1 MLTTPAPPPARSPA
15 PPDGPAAVV
24 DATGH
29 PALRADI
36 RRLTTLLGDTLV
48 RQEGADLLAL
58 VEQVRALARE
68 EDGLTGD
75 LLPGLDLATTALL
88 VRAFSTYFHLANVT
102 EQVHRGRGMTQRRR
116 ERGGW
121 LAQALERVAE
131 RGVAVEDLREGV
143 ARLDVRPVLT
153 AHPTEAT
160 RRSVLLALRRIA
172 ALLDEDDGPRTERRL
187 GEAVELL
194 WQTDD
199 LRVTRPSPQDEARNG
214 VYYLEGF
221 AAGAVA
227 DVLEELRDRLRDA
240 GLDLPVEARPLSF
253 GTWIGGDRDGNP
265 FVTPEVTR
273 EVLLLQHE
281 HGTRAVLEQLDLL
294 RVQLSVSSRVGV
306 SEELATALA
315 AALEAL
321 PEVEPRY
328 RRLNAEE
335 PYRLMAT
342 CIRQRVLNTA
352 QRLASGGRY
361 EPGRDYV
368 GDDGL
373 VADLLLMRDSLLA
386 HRGGLAAT
394 GIVERAVRTTLALGT
409 LLATM
414 DVREHADAHH
424 HAVGQLIDR
433 THELSHPWEDLR
445 RSYRLAVLSRE
456 LDSRRPLAPSPPP
469 LDEAGTKTYA
479 VFTTVRDALDALGPQ
494 AVESYVVSM
503 TRGADDVLAAVVLAR
518 EAGLVD
524 LTAGTARLGF
534 VPLLETV
541 EELRG
546 AEQVL
551 TDLLACPA
559 YRRLVALRGDV
570 QEVMLGYSDSNKAA
584 GIVTAQWEIHRAQQ
598 RLRDVGTAYGVR
610 IRFFHGRG
618 GSVGRGGGPT
628 HEAMLALPFGTL
640 DGAVKV
646 TEQGEVISDKYGLP
660 VLARENLELTL
671 AAALEA
677 TVLHRSPRRS
687 QDEGARW
694 DAAMAVVSDAAYA
707 RYRAL
712 LDDPDLP
719 AYFFASTP
727 VDLLADLH
735 IGSRPARRPDAG
747 GGVDALRAIP
757 WVFGWTQ
764 SRQVVPGWYGVGS
777 GLAAAREAGHGD
789 ALAEMAQAWPFFR
802 TLLGNVS
809 MTLAK
814 TDLRI
819 AGTYVDALVPDALRH
834 VFDHVV
840 TEHERTLAEV
850 LRVTGEPELLASD
863 PVLKQT
869 LEVRDAYL
877 APLSFLQVAL
887 LRRSRESP
895 QRDPDLVRALLLT
908 VSGVAA
914 GLRNT
919 G

>member
-1 MLTTPAPPPARSPA
+1 MSTTTAPAAPQGPP
-15 PPDGPAAVV
+15 AVV
-24 DATGH
+24 DAPDH
-29 PALRADI
+29 EPLRADI

-48 RQEGADLLAL
+48 RQEGPELLAL
-58 VEQVRALARE
+58 VERVRGLVRQEPGLVADALAA
-68 EDGLTGD
+68 
-75 LLPGLDLATTALL
+75 LDLPTATRL

-102 EQVHRGRGMTQRRR
+102 EQVHRGRGMLRRRR
-116 ERGGW
+116 EEGGW
-121 LAQALERVAE
+121 LRQALGRVRA
-131 RGVAVEDLREGV
+131 GGTDPAVLQELV

-172 ALLDEDDGPRTERRL
+172 ALLDAPDEPRTQRRL
-187 GEAVELL
+187 AEAVELL

-221 AAGAVA
+221 ATGAVA
-227 DVLEELRDRLRDA
+227 DVLEELRDELA
-240 GLDLPVEARPLSF
+240 GAGVALPVTARPLSF

-265 FVTPEVTR
+265 HVTPAVTR
-273 EVLLLQHE
+273 EVLLLQHQ
-281 HGTRAVLEQLDLL
+281 HGTRAVLDLLDVL

-306 SEELATALA
+306 SPELERALA
-315 AALEAL
+315 EALEAL

-342 CIRQRVLNTA
+342 CIRHRVAHTGR
-352 QRLASGGRY
+352 RLETGAPHQ
-361 EPGRDYV
+361 PGRDYL
-368 GDDGL
+368 DDTGL
-373 VADLLLMRDSLLA
+373 VADLLLLRDSLLQ
-386 HRGGLAAT
+386 HRGELAAT
-394 GIVERAVRTTLALGT
+394 GLVERTVRTVVALGS

-424 HAVGQLIDR
+424 AALGQLVDR
-433 THELSHPWEDLR
+433 THELSHPWADLS

-456 LDSRRPLAPSPPP
+456 LAGRRPLAPEPPP
-469 LDEAGTKTYA
+469 LDEQGAKVFA
-479 VFTTVRDALDALGPQ
+479 VFTTVREVLDALGPR

-524 LTAGTARLGF
+524 VHGGVARIGF

-546 AEQVL
+546 AAQVL
-551 TDLLACPA
+551 EDLLQCPP

-584 GIVTAQWEIHRAQQ
+584 GIVTAQWEIHRAQE
-598 RLRDVGTAYGVR
+598 RLRDVGAAHGVR
-610 IRFFHGRG
+610 LRFFHGRG

-628 HEAMLALPFGTL
+628 HEAMLALPHGTL

-660 VLARENLELTL
+660 ALARENLELTL

-677 TVLHRSPRRS
+677 TVLHRAPRRS
-687 QDEGARW
+687 AEAGRRW
-694 DAAMAVVSDAAYA
+694 DAALQVVSDAAFA
-707 RYRAL
+707 AYREL
-712 LDDPDLP
+712 VDDPDLP

-735 IGSRPARRPDAG
+735 IGSRPARRPDSG
-747 GGVDALRAIP
+747 GGVEGLRAIP

-764 SRQVVPGWYGVGS
+764 SRQVVPGWFGVGT
-777 GLAAAREAGHGD
+777 GLAAARAEGLGD
-789 ALAEMAQAWPFFR
+789 VLEEMHRAWPFFR
-802 TLLGNVS
+802 TLLGNVA
-809 MTLAK
+809 MTLVK
-814 TDLRI
+814 TDLQVAR
-819 AGTYVDALVPDALRH
+819 GYVEALVPQELRH
-834 VFDHVV
+834 VFARIEA
-840 TEHERTLAEV
+840 EHARTLDEL
-850 LRVTGEPELLASD
+850 LRVTGEARLLEGD
-863 PVLKQT
+863 PVLRQT

-877 APLSFLQVAL
+877 APLSSLQVSL
-887 LRRSRESP
+887 LHRLRTGPEE
-895 QRDPDLVRALLLT
+895 RDPELLRALLLT

>member
-1 MLTTPAPPPARSPA
+1 MNAPQ
-15 PPDGPAAVV
+15 DGPPAVV
-24 DATGH
+24 DPDDH
-29 PALRADI
+29 RALRADI

-48 RQEGADLLAL
+48 RQEGPELLEL
-58 VEQVRALARE
+58 VEQVRALARQE
-68 EDGLTGD
+68 GGLDEDPLRD
-75 LLPGLDLATTALL
+75 LDLATAALL

-102 EQVHRGRGMTQRRR
+102 EQVHRSRGMLRRRR
-116 ERGGW
+116 ESGGW
-121 LAQALERVAE
+121 LRQALERVTE
-131 RGVAVEDLREGV
+131 QGVSPDDLRAGV
-143 ARLDVRPVLT
+143 ERLDVRPVLT

-160 RRSVLLALRRIA
+160 RRSILLSLRRIA
-172 ALLDEDDGPRTERRL
+172 ELLDDDEPRTQRRL
-187 GEAVELL
+187 GEAIELL

-227 DVLEELRDRLRDA
+227 DVVEALRDELSAA
-240 GLDLPVEARPLSF
+240 GVDLPVDARPLSF

-265 FVTPEVTR
+265 YVTPEVTR
-273 EVLLLQHE
+273 EVLLLQHD
-281 HGTRAVLEQLDLL
+281 HGSRAILELLDRL

-306 SEELATALA
+306 SDELVTALQE
-315 AALEAL
+315 ALDVL

-342 CIRQRVLNTA
+342 CIRARLQNTRR
-352 QRLASGGRY
+352 RLSAGAPH
-361 EPGRDYV
+361 EPGRDYLR
-368 GDDGL
+368 DDEL
-373 VADLLLMRDSLLA
+373 LADLLLMRDSLLQ
-386 HRGGLAAT
+386 HRGELSAT
-394 GIVERAVRTTLALGT
+394 GILERAIRTVVAFGS

-414 DVREHADAHH
+414 DVREHADAH
-424 HAVGQLIDR
+424 AATLGQLIDR
-433 THELSHPWEDLR
+433 THELSHPWSELS
-445 RSYRLAVLSRE
+445 RSYRLAVLTRE
-456 LDSRRPLAPSPPP
+456 LDGRRPLASVPPP
-469 LDEAGTKTYA
+469 LDDDGAKVFA
-479 VFTTVRDALDALGPQ
+479 VFTTIREAIALLGPR
-494 AVESYVVSM
+494 AVESYIISM
-503 TRGADDVLAAVVLAR
+503 TRSADDVLAAVVLAR

-524 LTAGTARLGF
+524 LHAGIAQVGF

-541 EELRG
+541 DELRG

-551 TDLLACPA
+551 SDLLSCAP

-570 QEVMLGYSDSNKAA
+570 QEVMLGYSDSNKSA
-584 GIVTAQWEIHRAQQ
+584 GIVTSQWEIHRAQQ
-598 RLRDVGTAYGVR
+598 RLRDVGAEHGVR
-610 IRFFHGRG
+610 LRFFHGRG
-618 GSVGRGGGPT
+618 GSVGRGGGPS
-628 HEAMLALPFGTL
+628 HEAMLALPYGTL

-646 TEQGEVISDKYGLP
+646 TEQGEVISDKYSLP

-677 TVLHRSPRRS
+677 TVLHRRPRRS
-687 QDEGARW
+687 AEQAERW
-694 DAAMAVVSDAAYA
+694 DAAMQVVSDAAFA
-707 RYRAL
+707 RYRGL
-712 LDDPDLP
+712 VDDPDLA

-727 VDLLADLH
+727 VDLLADLQ
-735 IGSRPARRPDAG
+735 IGSRPSRRPDTG
-747 GGVDALRAIP
+747 GGVEGLRAIP

-777 GLAAAREAGHGD
+777 GLAAAREQGMGD
-789 ALAEMAQAWPFFR
+789 ALREMHQGWPFFR

-814 TDLRI
+814 TDLGI
-819 AGTYVDALVPDALRH
+819 ARRYVDALVPDQLRH
-834 VFDHVV
+834 VFDDVV
-840 TEHERTLAEV
+840 AEHELTLSELLA
-850 LRVTGEPELLASD
+850 VTGESELLASD

-877 APLSFLQVAL
+877 APLSALQVAL
-887 LRRSRESP
+887 LTRLRATEDP
-895 QRDPDLVRALLLT
+895 EPDLVRALLLT

>member
-1 MLTTPAPPPARSPA
+1 MTLTQEGPP
-15 PPDGPAAVV
+15 AVV
-24 DATGH
+24 DQPGH
-29 PALRADI
+29 SALRSDI

-48 RQEGADLLAL
+48 RQEGPELLAL
-58 VEQVRALARE
+58 VERVRVLARQE
-68 EDGLTGD
+68 GGLSD
-75 LLPGLDLATTALL
+75 DPLAELDLATTTRL

-102 EQVHRGRGMTQRRR
+102 EQVHRGRGMTRVRGR
-116 ERGGW
+116 RGGW
-121 LAQALERVAE
+121 LRQALGRVAE
-131 RGVAVEDLREGV
+131 RGTPTEELRAGV

-160 RRSVLLALRRIA
+160 RRSVLLTLRRIA
-172 ALLDEDDGPRTERRL
+172 ALLDEPDDERSARRL

-227 DVLEELRDRLRDA
+227 DVLEELRDQLA
-240 GLDLPVEARPLSF
+240 GAGVQLPVEARPLSF

-265 FVTPEVTR
+265 HVTPEVTR

-281 HGTRAVLEQLDLL
+281 HGTRAILDQLDVL

-306 SEELATALA
+306 SDELAMALA

-328 RRLNAEE
+328 RRLNVEE

-342 CIRQRVLNTA
+342 CIGQRVRLTG
-352 QRLASGGRY
+352 QRLATGAPHV
-361 EPGRDYV
+361 PGRDYL
-368 GDDGL
+368 GDDEL
-373 VADLLLMRDSLLA
+373 VADLLLLRDSLLQ
-386 HRGGLAAT
+386 HRGELAAT
-394 GIVERAVRTTLALGT
+394 GIVERAVRTVVALGT

-424 HAVGQLIDR
+424 AALGQLIDR
-433 THELSHPWEDLR
+433 THELSHPWSELS
-445 RSYRLAVLSRE
+445 RSYRLAVLGRE
-456 LDSRRPLAPSPPP
+456 LAGRRPLGPVPPP
-469 LDEAGTKTYA
+469 LDEAGRRTFS
-479 VFTTVRDALDALGPQ
+479 VFSTIADVLAQLGPR
-494 AVESYVVSM
+494 AVESYIVSM

-524 LTAGTARLGF
+524 VHAGVAKIGF

-551 TDLLACPA
+551 ADLLGCPP
-559 YRRLVALRGDV
+559 YRRLVAARDDV
-570 QEVMLGYSDSNKAA
+570 QEVMLGYSDSNKDA
-584 GIVTAQWEIHRAQQ
+584 GIVTSQWEIHRAQQ
-598 RLRDVGTAYGVR
+598 RLRDVGAAHGVR

-660 VLARENLELTL
+660 VLARENLELTV

-677 TVLHRSPRRS
+677 TVLHRAPRRTA
-687 QDEGARW
+687 EAGVRW
-694 DAAMAVVSDAAYA
+694 DAAMTVVSDAAFT
-707 RYRAL
+707 RYRSL

-719 AYFFASTP
+719 TYFFAATP
-727 VDLLADLH
+727 VDLLADLQ
-735 IGSRPARRPDAG
+735 IGSRPSRRPDSG
-747 GGVDALRAIP
+747 GGVGGLRAIP

-764 SRQVVPGWYGVGS
+764 SRQIVPGWYGVGS
-777 GLAAAREAGHGD
+777 GLAAAREQGLGNVLD
-789 ALAEMAQAWPFFR
+789 EMYREWPFFR

-819 AGTYVDALVPDALRH
+819 ARRYVEALVPQQLRH
-834 VFDHVV
+834 VFDDIVV
-840 TEHERTLAEV
+840 EHEATLREV
-850 LRVTGEPELLASD
+850 LRVTGERDLLEGD
-863 PVLKQT
+863 PVLQQT
-869 LEVRDAYL
+869 LDIRDAYL
-877 APLSFLQVAL
+877 APLSALQVAL
-887 LRRSRESP
+887 LRKLRESP
-895 QRDPDLVRALLLT
+895 EQRDPELLRALLLT

>member
-1 MLTTPAPPPARSPA
+1 MRPSAPAQ
-15 PPDGPAAVV
+15 DGPPTVV
-24 DATGH
+24 DPGGH
-29 PALRADI
+29 RALRADI

-48 RQEGADLLAL
+48 RQEGPELLEL
-58 VEQVRALARE
+58 VERVRVGVRSEGRL
-68 EDGLTGD
+68 DDDPLV
-75 LLPGLDLATTALL
+75 GLDLATATRL
-88 VRAFSTYFHLANVT
+88 VRAFSMYFHLANVT

-116 ERGGW
+116 TAGGW
-121 LAQALERVAE
+121 LRQALGRIAE
-131 RGVAVEDLREGV
+131 HGVNADDLLAGV
-143 ARLDVRPVLT
+143 VRLDVRPVLT

-172 ALLDEDDGPRTERRL
+172 SLLDADDDEQTARRL
-187 GEAVELL
+187 GETVELL

-199 LRVTRPSPQDEARNG
+199 LRITRPSPQDEARNG
-214 VYYLEGF
+214 IYYLEGF
-221 AAGAVA
+221 AEGAVA
-227 DVLEELRDRLRDA
+227 DVLEELRDQLNAA
-240 GLDLPVEARPLSF
+240 GVELPVLARPLSF
-253 GTWIGGDRDGNP
+253 GTWMGGDRDGNP
-265 FVTPEVTR
+265 HVTPEVTS

-281 HGTRAVLEQLDLL
+281 HGSRAVLEHLDRL
-294 RVQLSVSSRVGV
+294 RIQVSVSSRVGV
-306 SEELATALA
+306 SPELTQALHE
-315 AALEAL
+315 ALVAL

-342 CIRQRVLNTA
+342 CIRQRVLNTSR
-352 QRLASGGRY
+352 RLAAGTRH
-361 EPGRDYV
+361 ETGRDYV
-368 GDDGL
+368 GDDEL
-373 VADLLLMRDSLLA
+373 VADLLLLRDSLLQ
-386 HRGGLAAT
+386 HRGHLAAT
-394 GIVERAVRTTLALGT
+394 GIVERAIRTTVAFGT

-424 HAVGQLIDR
+424 AALGQLVDR
-433 THELSHPWEDLR
+433 THELSHPWAELS
-445 RSYRLAVLSRE
+445 RSYRLQVLTGE
-456 LDSRRPLAPSPPP
+456 LDGRRPLAPVPPP
-469 LDEAGTKTYA
+469 LDEAGEKVFA
-479 VFTTVRDALDALGPQ
+479 VFTTIREALDLLGPR
-494 AVESYVVSM
+494 AVESYIVSM

-524 LTAGTARLGF
+524 VHGSVARIGF

-541 EELRG
+541 DELRG

-551 TDLLACPA
+551 SDLLSCPP
-559 YRRLVALRGDV
+559 YRRLVALRDDV
-570 QEVMLGYSDSNKAA
+570 QEVMLGYSDSNKSA
-584 GIVTAQWEIHRAQQ
+584 GIVTAQWEIHRAQE
-598 RLRDVGTAYGVR
+598 RLRDVAVAHGVR
-610 IRFFHGRG
+610 LRFFHGRG
-618 GSVGRGGGPT
+618 GSVGRGGGPS
-628 HEAMLALPFGTL
+628 HEAILALPYGTL

-677 TVLHRSPRRS
+677 TVLHRAPRRS
-687 QDEGARW
+687 AEAGARW
-694 DAAMAVVSDAAYA
+694 DAAMRVVSDAAFA

-719 AYFFASTP
+719 AYFFAATP

-735 IGSRPARRPDAG
+735 IGSRPSRRPDSG
-747 GGVDALRAIP
+747 GGVEGLRAIP

-777 GLAAAREAGHGD
+777 GLAAARDQGLGD
-789 ALAEMAQAWPFFR
+789 VLEEMAREWPFFR

-809 MTLAK
+809 MTLTK

-819 AGTYVDALVPDALRH
+819 ARRYVDALVPEPLWH
-834 VFDHVV
+834 VFDDVV
-840 TEHERTLAEV
+840 DEHDRALAEV

-869 LEVRDAYL
+869 LEIREAYL
-877 APLSFLQVAL
+877 APISSLQIAL
-887 LRRSRESP
+887 LRRLRDAPGE
-895 QRDPDLVRALLLT
+895 RDPELVRALLLT

>member
-1 MLTTPAPPPARSPA
+1 MSAPQNGPP
-15 PPDGPAAVV
+15 AVV
-24 DATGH
+24 DPDDHG
-29 PALRADI
+29 ALRADI

-48 RQEGADLLAL
+48 RQEGPELLEL
-58 VEQVRALARE
+58 VEQVRALARQE
-68 EDGLTGD
+68 GGLDEDPLRD
-75 LLPGLDLATTALL
+75 LDLATAALL

-102 EQVHRGRGMTQRRR
+102 EQVHRSRGMLRRR
-116 ERGGW
+116 KESGGW
-121 LAQALERVAE
+121 LRQALERVTE
-131 RGVAVEDLREGV
+131 QGVSADDLRAGV
-143 ARLDVRPVLT
+143 ERLDVRPVLT

-160 RRSVLLALRRIA
+160 RRSILLSLRRIA
-172 ALLDEDDGPRTERRL
+172 ELLDEIDEPRTQRRL
-187 GEAVELL
+187 GEAIELL

-199 LRVTRPSPQDEARNG
+199 LRVTRPSPQDEARKG

-227 DVLEELRDRLRDA
+227 DVVEALRDELSEA
-240 GLDLPVEARPLSF
+240 GVDLPVDARPLSF

-265 FVTPEVTR
+265 YVTPEVTL

-281 HGTRAVLEQLDLL
+281 HGSRAILELLDQL

-306 SEELATALA
+306 SDELM
-315 AALEAL
+315 AALQAALDVL

-342 CIRQRVLNTA
+342 CIRARLQNTRR
-352 QRLASGGRY
+352 RLAAGATH
-361 EPGRDYV
+361 EPGRDYLR
-368 GDDGL
+368 DDEL
-373 VADLLLMRDSLLA
+373 IADLQLMRESLLQ
-386 HRGGLAAT
+386 HRGELSAT
-394 GIVERAVRTTLALGT
+394 GILERAIRTVVAFGS

-414 DVREHADAHH
+414 DVREHADAH
-424 HAVGQLIDR
+424 AATLGQLIDR
-433 THELSHPWEDLR
+433 TRELSHPWSELS
-445 RSYRLAVLSRE
+445 RSYRLTVLTRE
-456 LDSRRPLAPSPPP
+456 LEGRRPLASVPPP
-469 LDEAGTKTYA
+469 LDEDGAKVFA
-479 VFTTVRDALDALGPQ
+479 VFTTIRDAIALLGPR
-494 AVESYVVSM
+494 AVESYIVSM
-503 TRGADDVLAAVVLAR
+503 TRSADDVLAAVVLAR

-524 LTAGTARLGF
+524 LHAGIAQVGF

-541 EELRG
+541 DELRG

-551 TDLLACPA
+551 SELLSCAP

-570 QEVMLGYSDSNKAA
+570 QEVMLGYSDSNKSA
-584 GIVTAQWEIHRAQQ
+584 GIVTSQWEIHRAQQ
-598 RLRDVGTAYGVR
+598 RLRDVGAEHGVR
-610 IRFFHGRG
+610 LRFFHGRG
-618 GSVGRGGGPT
+618 GSVGRGGGPS
-628 HEAMLALPFGTL
+628 HEAMLALPYGTL

-646 TEQGEVISDKYGLP
+646 TEQGEVISDKYSLP

-677 TVLHRSPRRS
+677 TVLHRRPRRS
-687 QDEGARW
+687 AEQAERW
-694 DAAMAVVSDAAYA
+694 DAAMQVVSDAAFA
-707 RYRAL
+707 RYRGL
-712 LDDPDLP
+712 VDDPDLA

-727 VDLLADLH
+727 VDLLADLQ
-735 IGSRPARRPDAG
+735 IGSRPSRRPDTG
-747 GGVDALRAIP
+747 GGVEGLRAIP

-777 GLAAAREAGHGD
+777 GLAEADRQGMGD
-789 ALAEMAQAWPFFR
+789 ALREMHRGWPFFR

-814 TDLRI
+814 TDLGI
-819 AGTYVDALVPDALRH
+819 ARRYVDALVPDELRH
-834 VFDHVV
+834 VFDDVV
-840 TEHERTLAEV
+840 AEHERTLTELLA
-850 LRVTGEPELLASD
+850 VTGEPELLASD

-877 APLSFLQVAL
+877 APLSALQVAL
-887 LRRSRESP
+887 LRRLRETE
-895 QRDPDLVRALLLT
+895 DPEPELVRALLLT

>member
-1 MLTTPAPPPARSPA
+1 MQPGPAGQEGPPAVVA
-15 PPDGPAAVV
+15 PDG
-24 DATGH
+24 H
-29 PALRADI
+29 SALRADI
-36 RRLTTLLGDTLV
+36 RRLAGLLGDTLV
-48 RQEGADLLAL
+48 RQEGQALLDL

-68 EDGLTGD
+68 EGGLDAGVLAD
-75 LLPGLDLATTALL
+75 LDLATTARL

-102 EQVHRGRGMTQRRR
+102 EQVHRGRGMTRRRR
-116 ERGGW
+116 EQGGW
-121 LAQALERVAE
+121 LRQALQRVTE
-131 RGVAVEDLREGV
+131 QGTPVEELAAGV

-160 RRSVLLALRRIA
+160 RRSVLLTLRRIA
-172 ALLDEDDGPRTERRL
+172 ALLDADDDARTGRQLAET
-187 GEAVELL
+187 VELL

-227 DVLEELRDRLRDA
+227 DVLEELRDELRA
-240 GLDLPVEARPLSF
+240 VGVELPVEARPLSF

-265 FVTPEVTR
+265 HVTPAVTA

-281 HGTRAVLEQLDLL
+281 HGARAVLELLDRL

-306 SEELATALA
+306 SEELAAALA
-315 AALEAL
+315 EALEVL

-342 CIRQRVLNTA
+342 CIRQRLLNTRA
-352 QRLASGGRY
+352 RLVHGGRP

-368 GDDGL
+368 GDDAL
-373 VADLLLMRDSLLA
+373 VADLLLMRDSLLT

-394 GIVERAVRTTLALGT
+394 GLVERAVRTTIALGT

-414 DVREHADAHH
+414 DVREHAEAHQS
-424 HAVGQLIDR
+424 ALGQLVDR
-433 THELSHPWEDLR
+433 THELSHPWAELS
-445 RSYRLAVLSRE
+445 RSYRLTVLTRE
-456 LDSRRPLAPSPPP
+456 LAGRRPLAPFPPP
-469 LDEAGTKTYA
+469 LDEAGARTCA
-479 VFTTVRDALDALGPQ
+479 VFSTIRESLDLLGTQ
-494 AVESYVVSM
+494 AVESYVISM

-524 LTAGTARLGF
+524 LHAGVARLGF

-551 TDLLACPA
+551 SDLLGCPP

-598 RLRDVGTAYGVR
+598 RLRDVGARHGVR
-610 IRFFHGRG
+610 LRFFHGRG

-628 HEAMLALPFGTL
+628 HEAMLALPYGTL

-677 TVLHRSPRRS
+677 TVLHRAPRRS
-687 QDEGARW
+687 PETGARW

-707 RYRAL
+707 RYRTL
-712 LDDPDLP
+712 LEDPDLP
-719 AYFFASTP
+719 AYFFAATP

-735 IGSRPARRPDAG
+735 IGSRPSRRPDTAG
-747 GGVDALRAIP
+747 GVEGLRAIP

-777 GLAAAREAGHGD
+777 GLAAAREQGLED
-789 ALAEMAQAWPFFR
+789 VLAEMTREWPFFR

-819 AGTYVDALVPDALRH
+819 ARRYVEALVPAALHH
-834 VFDHVV
+834 VFDDVV
-840 TEHERTLAEV
+840 DEHARTVSEV
-850 LRVTGEPELLASD
+850 LRVTGESTLLEGD
-863 PVLKQT
+863 PVLQQT

-877 APLSFLQVAL
+877 APLSALQVVL
-887 LRRSRESP
+887 LQRLRAAPDE
-895 QRDPDLVRALLLT
+895 RDPELVRALLLT

>member
-1 MLTTPAPPPARSPA
+1 MQPGQQNGPPALVD
-15 PPDGPAAVV
+15 PDGH
-24 DATGH
+24 G
-29 PALRADI
+29 ALRADI

-48 RQEGADLLAL
+48 RQEGPELLEL
-58 VEQVRALARE
+58 VERVRALGRE
-68 EDGLTGD
+68 QDGLVEES
-75 LLPGLDLATTALL
+75 LAELDLATTTRL

-102 EQVHRGRGMTQRRR
+102 EQVHRSRGMVQRRR
-116 ERGGW
+116 ESGGW
-121 LAQALERVAE
+121 LQQALSRVE
-131 RGVAVEDLREGV
+131 KRGLDTSELAAGV

-160 RRSVLLALRRIA
+160 RRSVLLTLRRIA
-172 ALLDEDDGPRTERRL
+172 ALLDEPDDARTARRL
-187 GEAVELL
+187 AETVELL

-199 LRVTRPSPQDEARNG
+199 LRVSRPSPQDEARNG
-214 VYYLEGF
+214 VYYLEGL

-227 DVLEELRDRLRDA
+227 DVLEELRDQLA
-240 GLDLPVEARPLSF
+240 AVGVELPVDARPLSF
-253 GTWIGGDRDGNP
+253 GTWMGGDRDGNP
-265 FVTPEVTR
+265 HVTPAVTR

-281 HGTRAVLEQLDLL
+281 HGSRAVLEQLDRL

-306 SEELATALA
+306 SPELAQALE

-342 CIRQRVLNTA
+342 CIRQRVLNTSR
-352 QRLASGGRY
+352 RLASGGQP

-368 GDDGL
+368 GDAGL
-373 VADLLLMRDSLLA
+373 VADLTLIRDSLLS
-386 HRGGLAAT
+386 HRGDLAAT
-394 GIVERAVRTTLALGT
+394 GIVERALRTTIAFGT

-424 HAVGQLIDR
+424 AALGQLVDR
-433 THELSHPWEDLR
+433 THELSHPWADLS
-445 RSYRLAVLSRE
+445 RSYRLAVLTRE
-456 LDSRRPLAPSPPP
+456 LDGRRPLAPVPPP
-469 LDEAGTKTYA
+469 LDDEGAKVFA
-479 VFTTVRDALDALGPQ
+479 VFTTIREALDLLGPQ
-494 AVESYVVSM
+494 AVESYVISM
-503 TRGADDVLAAVVLAR
+503 TRGADDVLAAVALAR

-524 LTAGTARLGF
+524 VHGGVARIGF

-546 AEQVL
+546 ADRVL
-551 TDLLACPA
+551 ADLLECPP
-559 YRRLVALRGDV
+559 YRRLLALRGDV

-584 GIVTAQWEIHRAQQ
+584 GIITAQWEIHRAQQ
-598 RLRDVGTAYGVR
+598 RLRDVGTAHGVHL
-610 IRFFHGRG
+610 RFFHGRG
-618 GSVGRGGGPT
+618 GSVGRGGGPS

-646 TEQGEVISDKYGLP
+646 TEQGEVISDKYSLP

-677 TVLHRSPRRS
+677 TVLHRAPRRS
-687 QDEGARW
+687 AEDATRW
-694 DAAMAVVSDAAYA
+694 DAAMEVVSDAAFS
-707 RYRAL
+707 RYRL
-712 LDDPDLP
+712 LVEDPDLP

-727 VDLLADLH
+727 VDLLGDLQ
-735 IGSRPARRPDAG
+735 IGSRPSRRPDTG
-747 GGVDALRAIP
+747 GGVDGLRAIP

-764 SRQVVPGWYGVGS
+764 SRQIVPGWYGVGT
-777 GLAAAREAGHGD
+777 GLAAARELGLGD
-789 ALAEMAQAWPFFR
+789 VLAEMAREWPFFR

-814 TDLRI
+814 TDLLI
-819 AGTYVDALVPDALRH
+819 ARSYVDALVEPPLRH
-834 VFDHVV
+834 VFDDVV
-840 TEHERTLAEV
+840 AEHERTMSEV
-850 LRVTGEPELLASD
+850 LTVTGEPELLAGD
-863 PVLKQT
+863 PVLQQT

-877 APLSFLQVAL
+877 APLSSLQVSL
-887 LRRSRESP
+887 LRRLRAAP
-895 QRDPDLVRALLLT
+895 DGGDPELLRALLLT

>member
-1 MLTTPAPPPARSPA
+1 MTSALSR
-15 PPDGPAAVV
+15 PDGPPAVV
-24 DATGH
+24 DPLGH
-29 PALRADI
+29 SALRSDI

-48 RQEGADLLAL
+48 RQEGPELLAL
-58 VEQVRALARE
+58 VERVRLLARE
-68 EDGLTGD
+68 AGGLTAEPLAD
-75 LLPGLDLATTALL
+75 LDVPQTALL
-88 VRAFSTYFHLANVT
+88 VRAFATYFHLANVT
-102 EQVHRGRGMTQRRR
+102 EQVHRGRGMTSRRR
-116 ERGGW
+116 TRGGW
-121 LAQALERVAE
+121 VHQALERMAE
-131 RGVAVEDLREGV
+131 RGISGEELAEGV
-143 ARLDVRPVLT
+143 QRLDVRPVLT

-160 RRSVLLALRRIA
+160 RRSVLLTLRRIA
-172 ALLDEDDGPRTERRL
+172 ALLDADDDDRTGRRL

-227 DVLEELRDRLRDA
+227 DVLEELRDELSSA
-240 GLDLPVEARPLSF
+240 GVELPALARPLTF

-281 HGTRAVLEQLDLL
+281 HGTRALLTQLDQL
-294 RVQLSVSSRVGV
+294 RVQLSVSNRVGV
-306 SEELATALA
+306 SDELVQALA
-315 AALEAL
+315 SALDAL
-321 PEVEPRY
+321 PDVEPRY

-342 CIRQRVLNTA
+342 CIRQRVLNTSRRVTA
-352 QRLASGGRY
+352 GSAH
-361 EPGRDYV
+361 EPGRDYL
-368 GDDGL
+368 GDDQL
-373 VADLLLMRDSLLA
+373 VADLLLMRDSLLQ
-386 HRGGLAAT
+386 HRGELAAT
-394 GIVERAVRTTLALGT
+394 GLLERVIRTAVAFGT

-424 HAVGQLIDR
+424 AAVGQLIDR
-433 THELSHPWEDLR
+433 THELSHPWAELS
-445 RSYRLAVLSRE
+445 RSHRLAVLRRE
-456 LDSRRPLAPSPPP
+456 LEGRRPLAPVPPP
-469 LDEAGTKTYA
+469 LDEAAAKTFA
-479 VFTTVRDALDALGPQ
+479 VFTTVGDALATFGPR
-494 AVESYVVSM
+494 AVESYIVSM

-524 LTAGTARLGF
+524 LHGGVARIGF

-541 EELRG
+541 EELRS

-551 TDLLACPA
+551 DDLLSCAP

-570 QEVMLGYSDSNKAA
+570 QEVMLGYSDSNKDA
-584 GIVTAQWEIHRAQQ
+584 GIVTSQWEINRAQQ
-598 RLRDVGTAYGVR
+598 RLRDVGSAHGVR
-610 IRFFHGRG
+610 LRFFHGRG
-618 GSVGRGGGPT
+618 GSVGRGGGPS
-628 HEAMLALPFGTL
+628 HEAMLALPHGTL
-640 DGAVKV
+640 DGAVKT

-671 AAALEA
+671 SAALEA
-677 TVLHRSPRRS
+677 TMLHRAPRRS
-687 QDEGARW
+687 AEAVVRW
-694 DAAMAVVSDAAYA
+694 DAAMQVVSDAAFA
-707 RYRAL
+707 RYRSL

-719 AYFFASTP
+719 PYFFACTP
-727 VDLLADLH
+727 VELLADLH
-735 IGSRPARRPDAG
+735 IGSRPSRRPDSG
-747 GGVDALRAIP
+747 GGVAGLRAIP

-777 GLAAAREAGHGD
+777 GLAAAREQGLDEVLREMHGD
-789 ALAEMAQAWPFFR
+789 WPFFR

-814 TDLRI
+814 TDLDI
-819 AGTYVDALVPDALRH
+819 ARSYVETLVPHELHH
-834 VFDHVV
+834 VFADVED
-840 TEHERTLAEV
+840 EHRRTVAEV
-850 LRVTGEPELLASD
+850 LRVTGEPRLLDGD

-877 APLSFLQVAL
+877 APLHRMQVEL
-887 LRRSRESP
+887 LRRLRRTP
-895 QRDPDLVRALLLT
+895 DDRDPELVRALLLT

>member
-1 MLTTPAPPPARSPA
+1 MAATIAPEAPDSEAAGGPPAVVA
-15 PPDGPAAVV
+15 PDG
-24 DATGH
+24 H
-29 PALRADI
+29 EALRADV

-48 RQEGADLLAL
+48 RQEGPELLEL
-58 VEQVRALARE
+58 VERVRARSR
-68 EDGLTGD
+68 EDGLQGD
-75 LLPGLDLATTALL
+75 ALDGLDLATAVRL

-102 EQVHRGRGMTQRRR
+102 EQVHRGRGMRARRR
-116 ERGGW
+116 EQGGW
-121 LAQALERVAE
+121 LRQALARVREQGVDAQALAQ
-131 RGVAVEDLREGV
+131 GV

-172 ALLDEDDGPRTERRL
+172 ALLDGEQDERTARRL
-187 GEAVELL
+187 AEAVELL

-221 AAGAVA
+221 AGGAVA
-227 DVLEELRDRLRDA
+227 DVLEELRDQLA
-240 GLDLPVEARPLSF
+240 AVGVDLPVDARPLSF

-265 FVTPEVTR
+265 HVTPEVTR

-281 HGTRAVLEQLDLL
+281 HGTRALLEQLDVL

-306 SEELATALA
+306 SP
-315 AALEAL
+315 ALEQALREALEVL

-342 CIRQRVLNTA
+342 CIRQRLLHTSR
-352 QRLASGGRY
+352 RLAAGTPH
-361 EPGRDYV
+361 EPGRDYL
-368 GDDGL
+368 GDAPL
-373 VADLLLMRDSLLA
+373 LADLALLRDSLLE
-386 HRGGLAAT
+386 HRGELAAT
-394 GIVERAVRTTLALGT
+394 GVVERVVRTAGALGT

-424 HAVGQLIDR
+424 AALGQLVDR
-433 THELSHPWEDLR
+433 THELSHPWADLS
-445 RSYRLAVLSRE
+445 RSYRLLVLTRE
-456 LDSRRPLAPSPPP
+456 LAGRRPLAPVPPP
-469 LDEAGTKTYA
+469 LDEAGAKTFA
-479 VFTTVRDALDALGPQ
+479 VFTTVREALDLLGPQ

-524 LTAGTARLGF
+524 VPGGTARIGF

-546 AEQVL
+546 ADRVL
-551 TDLLACPA
+551 SDLLSCPP

-584 GIVTAQWEIHRAQQ
+584 GIATAQWEIHRAQQ
-598 RLRDVGTAYGVR
+598 RLREVGLAHGVHLV
-610 IRFFHGRG
+610 FFHGRG
-618 GSVGRGGGPT
+618 GSVGRGGGPSS
-628 HEAMLALPFGTL
+628 EAMLALPHGTL

-677 TVLHRSPRRS
+677 TVLHGSPRRS
-687 QDEGARW
+687 AGTTDRF
-694 DAAMAVVSDAAYA
+694 DATMQVVSDAAFA

-712 LDDPDLP
+712 VDDPDLP

-735 IGSRPARRPDAG
+735 IGSRPSRRPDTG
-747 GGVDALRAIP
+747 GGVEGLRAIP

-777 GLAAAREAGHGD
+777 GLAAARAAGHGD
-789 ALAEMAQAWPFFR
+789 ALAEMARAWPFFR

-814 TDLRI
+814 TDLAI
-819 AGTYVDALVPDALRH
+819 AGRYVEALVPAGLRH
-834 VFDHVV
+834 VFDDVRA
-840 TEHERTLAEV
+840 EHDLTLTEV
-850 LRVTGEPELLASD
+850 LRVTGEPSLLAGD
-863 PVLKQT
+863 PVLRQT
-869 LEVRDAYL
+869 LEVRDVYL
-877 APLSFLQVAL
+877 APLSVLQVSL
-887 LRRSRESP
+887 LTRLRAADGE
-895 QRDPDLVRALLLT
+895 RDPELVRALLLT
-908 VSGVAA
+908 VSGIAA

>member
-1 MLTTPAPPPARSPA
+1 MPEQDTAVPPSAH
-15 PPDGPAAVV
+15 D
-24 DATGH
+24 
-29 PALRADI
+29 ALRADV

-48 RQEGADLLAL
+48 RQEGAGLLAL
-58 VEQVRALARE
+58 VERVRAQARR
-68 EDGLTGD
+68 DSV
-75 LLPGLDLATTALL
+75 LPADALDDLDLATTTRL

-102 EQVHRGRGMTQRRR
+102 EQVHRGRGMRARRQ
-116 ERGGW
+116 EHGGW
-121 LAQALERVAE
+121 LQQALDRMVEG
-131 RGVAVEDLREGV
+131 GVGADALADGV

-160 RRSVLLALRRIA
+160 RRSVLLGLRRIA
-172 ALLDEDDGPRTERRL
+172 ALLDAPDDARTARRL
-187 GEAVELL
+187 AEAVELL

-221 AAGAVA
+221 AGGAVA
-227 DVLEELRDRLRDA
+227 DVLEELRDRLADVGVA
-240 GLDLPVEARPLSF
+240 LPVDARPLTF

-265 FVTPEVTR
+265 HVTPEVTR

-281 HGTRAVLEQLDLL
+281 HGSRALLEQLDLL

-306 SEELATALA
+306 SPALVDALA

-342 CIRQRVLNTA
+342 CIRQRVLNTGR
-352 QRLASGGRY
+352 RLAAGTPH

-368 GDDGL
+368 GDAAL
-373 VADLLLMRDSLLA
+373 LTDLLLLRDSLLQ

-394 GIVERAVRTTLALGT
+394 GIVERAVRTTLSLGT

-424 HAVGQLIDR
+424 AALGQLVDR
-433 THELSHPWEDLR
+433 THELSHPWADLS
-445 RSYRLAVLSRE
+445 RSYRLSVLARE
-456 LDSRRPLAPSPPP
+456 LDGRRPLTAVPPP
-469 LDEAGTKTYA
+469 LDEDGRKVFA
-479 VFTTVRDALDALGPQ
+479 VFTTICEALDLLGPQ

-524 LTAGTARLGF
+524 LHAGVARIGF

-551 TDLLACPA
+551 GDLLGCAP

-584 GIVTAQWEIHRAQQ
+584 GIVTAQWEIHQAQQ
-598 RLRDVGTAYGVR
+598 RLRDVGLAHGVHL
-610 IRFFHGRG
+610 RFFHGRG
-618 GSVGRGGGPT
+618 GSVGRGGGPS
-628 HEAMLALPFGTL
+628 HEAMLALPHGTL

-677 TVLHRSPRRS
+677 TVLHRSARRS
-687 QDEGARW
+687 PEAGGRW
-694 DAAMAVVSDAAYA
+694 DAAMAAVSDAAFA
-707 RYRAL
+707 RYRQL

-719 AYFFASTP
+719 AYFFAATP
-727 VDLLADLH
+727 VDLLGDLQ
-735 IGSRPARRPDAG
+735 IGSRPSRRPDSG
-747 GGVDALRAIP
+747 GGVEGLRAIP

-777 GLAAAREAGHGD
+777 GLAAAREQGLGD
-789 ALAEMAQAWPFFR
+789 VLDEMWREWPFFR

-814 TDLRI
+814 TDLDI
-819 AGTYVDALVPDALRH
+819 AARYVGALVPQPLRH
-834 VFDHVV
+834 VFADVQD
-840 TEHERTLAEV
+840 EHARTLAEV
-850 LRVTGEPELLASD
+850 LRVTGEDGLLASD
-863 PVLKQT
+863 PVLRQT
-869 LEVRDAYL
+869 LEVRDVYL
-877 APLSFLQVAL
+877 APLSALQVAL
-887 LRRSRESP
+887 LRQLREARDDD
-895 QRDPDLVRALLLT
+895 RDPELVRALLLT
-908 VSGVAA
+908 VSGIAA

>member
-1 MLTTPAPPPARSPA
+1 MALDGLQQ
-15 PPDGPAAVV
+15 DGPPAVV
-24 DATGH
+24 DPDAH
-29 PALRADI
+29 SALRADI

-48 RQEGADLLAL
+48 RQEGPELLAL
-58 VEQVRALARE
+58 VERVRALGRE
-68 EDGLTGD
+68 EGGLD
-75 LLPGLDLATTALL
+75 DDPLAGLDLATTARL
-88 VRAFSTYFHLANVT
+88 VRAFSTYFHLANTT
-102 EQVHRGRGMTQRRR
+102 EQVHRARGMTRRRR
-116 ERGGW
+116 EVGGW
-121 LAQALERVAE
+121 LRQALGRVAE
-131 RGVAVEDLREGV
+131 QGVSAADLASGV

-160 RRSVLLALRRIA
+160 RRSVLLTLRRIA
-172 ALLDEDDGPRTERRL
+172 ALLDEPDDARTARRL
-187 GEAVELL
+187 GETVELL

-199 LRVTRPSPQDEARNG
+199 LRVIRPSPQDEARNG

-227 DVLEELRDRLRDA
+227 DVLEELRDELHAA
-240 GLDLPVEARPLSF
+240 GVELPVTARPLSF

-265 FVTPEVTR
+265 HVTAGVTR

-281 HGTRAVLEQLDLL
+281 HGSRAVVEQLDRL

-306 SEELATALA
+306 SAELATALRE
-315 AALEAL
+315 ALAAL

-342 CIRQRVLNTA
+342 CIRQRVLNTSR
-352 QRLASGGRY
+352 RLREGGPHV
-361 EPGRDYV
+361 PGRDYL

-373 VADLLLMRDSLLA
+373 VADLLLLRDSLLR
-386 HRGGLAAT
+386 HRGELAAT
-394 GIVERAVRTTLALGT
+394 GIVERAVRTTVAFGT

-424 HAVGQLIDR
+424 AALGQLLDR
-433 THELSHPWEDLR
+433 THELSHPWAELS
-445 RSYRLAVLSRE
+445 RSYRLAVLGRE
-456 LDSRRPLAPSPPP
+456 LAGRRPLAPVPPP
-469 LDEAGTKTYA
+469 LDEAGSRVFS
-479 VFTTVRDALDALGPQ
+479 VFTTIAEALDLLGPQ
-494 AVESYVVSM
+494 AVESYIVSM

-524 LTAGTARLGF
+524 LHGGVARIGF

-551 TDLLACPA
+551 ADLLTCPP

-598 RLRDVGTAYGVR
+598 RLRDLGAAHGVR
-610 IRFFHGRG
+610 LRFFHGRG

-628 HEAMLALPFGTL
+628 HEAMLALPYGTL

-646 TEQGEVISDKYGLP
+646 TEQGEVISDKYSLP

-677 TVLHRSPRRS
+677 TVLHRAPRRS
-687 QDEGARW
+687 AEAGERW
-694 DAAMAVVSDAAYA
+694 DAVMQVVSDAAFA
-707 RYRAL
+707 RYRTL

-719 AYFFASTP
+719 AYFFAATP

-735 IGSRPARRPDAG
+735 IGSRPARRPDTG
-747 GGVDALRAIP
+747 GGVDGLRAIP

-777 GLAAAREAGHGD
+777 GLAAAREQGSGD
-789 ALAEMAQAWPFFR
+789 VLAEMHRDWPFFR
-802 TLLGNVS
+802 TMLGNVS
-809 MTLAK
+809 MTLVK
-814 TDLRI
+814 TDLAI
-819 AGTYVDALVPDALRH
+819 ARRYVDALVPPPLRH
-834 VFDHVV
+834 VLDDVEA
-840 TEHERTLAEV
+840 EHALTVAEV
-850 LRVTGEPELLASD
+850 LRVTGGPELLGAD
-863 PVLKQT
+863 PVLSET
-869 LEVRDAYL
+869 LRIRDAYL
-877 APLSFLQVAL
+877 APLHALQVAL
-887 LRRSRESP
+887 LQRLRAEP
-895 QRDPDLVRALLLT
+895 GERDPELVRALLLT
-908 VSGVAA
+908 VSGTAA